1 MCVTSSS
8 TIEAPEQD
16 LNMELTIGQHNKGV
30 CTIPLLLEVGT
41 RMISTF
47 FVSKLRF
54 EDMMIFIPNVVLR
67 FRLPNPKSSF
77 KEVYVLNQYC

>member
-47 FVSKLRF
+47 LLVNYALK
-54 EDMMIFIPNVVLR
+54 I
-67 FRLPNPKSSF
+67 
-77 KEVYVLNQYC
+77 